1 MASPQKRKWSP
12 MTAAVASE
20 YVKRMISREMRGP
33 NDMGPAMNR
42 IEQKFGIPFW
52 SLDHLRKGK
61 AKVCDVALFQ
71 RIRLAYFDH
80 CERQIKA
87 LQHELKL
94 ERLSGDDTNDDL
106 LAEAETLLA
115 KIHKRK
121 G

>member
-1 MASPQKRKWSP
+1 

-42 IEQKFGIPFW
+42 IEQKFGIPLW

-71 RIRLAYFDH
+71 RIRAAYLEH

-87 LQHELKL
+87 LKHELQL

-115 KIHKRK
+115 KIHERK

>member
-42 IEQKFGIPFW
+42 IEQKFGIPLW

-71 RIRLAYFDH
+71 RIRAAYLEH

-87 LQHELKL
+87 LKHELQL

-115 KIHKRK
+115 KIHERK

>member
-1 MASPQKRKWSP
+1 MASPQKRKWYP

-20 YVKRMISREMRGP
+20 YVRRMIAREMRGP

-42 IEQKFGIPFW
+42 IEQRFGIPFW

-71 RIRLAYFDH
+71 RIRSAYLDH
-80 CERQIKA
+80 CERQLSALKHEIELEKA
-87 LQHELKL
+87 
-94 ERLSGDDTNDDL
+94 RGNDCDQDL
-106 LAEAETLLA
+106 LAEAEALLA
-115 KIHKRK
+115 KIRERK